1 MMINKSFPQGVTARL
16 LKRAS
21 GHYEAPADERLTGAI
36 DLARKANDALQAF
49 GLWGMGDSE
58 SALPREFFS
67 DNPKL
72 VRRLRK
78 AAGAIEDLLGVLAA
92 KVVADKLEEKIVQQ
106 GQECQPGICL
116 RIGTDNMEDAPSE

>member
-1 MMINKSFPQGVTARL
+1 MTINTARL

-21 GHYEAPADERLTGAI
+21 GHYEAPADERLTSAI

-49 GLWGMGDSE
+49 GLWELCGSE
-58 SALPREFFS
+58 STLPREFFS